1 MGTLLRASKLTNSL
15 LFISKSNPS
24 FSIAITCKTLLFLFP
39 FHALSSSC
47 CCSSYYCYSTLN
59 TTSRKNPNQ
68 NQNQLLKSVRDE
80 CKVGSFR
87 NVDHALDL
95 IDTMLHMRPLPSILD
110 FIILLNAIASM
121 KHYSLVITLIKQ
133 IESLGISPDLYTL
146 TILINCFYHL
156 NRVAFGFFVLATIL
170 KLGFQPNHIT
180 LTTPVKGLG
189 CLS

>member
-1 MGTLLRASKLTNSL
+1 MGTLRASNP
-15 LFISKSNPS
+15 FIIVP
-24 FSIAITCKTLLFLFP
+24 FP
-39 FHALSSSC
+39 FHASSSSS
-47 CCSSYYCYSTLN
+47 SSYNYYSTL
-59 TTSRKNPNQ
+59 TTSRKNPNQNQ

-80 CKVGSFR
+80 CKAGSFR

-110 FIILLNAIASM
+110 FIILLNAIARM